1 MMYKTCFLSMF
12 LLFDNK
18 VGLVSEFE
26 ITFLSSASCF
36 LCLTF
41 SVEQL

>member
-1 MMYKTCFLSMF
+1 MMYTAWFLSIF

-18 VGLVSEFE
+18 VGLVSEFK